1 MKKIDEAA
9 EEQARVIR
17 RKKILL
23 SALALGV
30 IFFSILGWWQKTS
43 PAEISNTAVRNDVVE
58 ASQKPTKELVV
69 YVSGQVKHPGVLK
82 VGAGARVLDAIN
94 AAGGLVEGADVVK
107 INLAQA
113 VKDGMQIH
121 VPGHL
126 AAPQENGNTSRQNVT
141 APQNEKININ
151 TADAAELDKLP
162 GVGPS
167 LAARIV
173 EWRKNKGPFSD
184 GADLKK
190 VPGIGEAKFQQLKD
204 KIVW

>member
-1 MKKIDEAA
+1 MRKIDEAA
-9 EEQARVIR
+9 EEQARVVR

-43 PAEISNTAVRNDVVE
+43 PAEISYTAVRNDVVE
-58 ASQKPTKELVV
+58 ASQKPKAELVV

-94 AAGGLVEGADVVK
+94 AAGGLTEGADVVK

-113 VKDGMQIH
+113 LKDGTQIH

-126 AAPQENGNTSRQNVT
+126 AAPQENGNASRQNVT

-151 TADAAELDKLP
+151 TADASELDKLP

-190 VPGIGEAKFQQLKD
+190 VPGIGESKFQQLKD

>member
-1 MKKIDEAA
+1 MKKIDEMA
-9 EEQARVIR
+9 EEQAENFR

-23 SALALGV
+23 ASAALGI
-30 IFFSILGWWQKTS
+30 IFVSVYGWWQKTS
-43 PAEISNTAVRNDVVE
+43 PVEAPSPVLKNDVAE
-58 ASQKPTKELVV
+58 ASHKTAPEMVV

-82 VGAGARVLDAIN
+82 VCAGSRVLDAVN
-94 AAGGLVEGADVVK
+94 AAGGLAEGADVVK

-126 AAPQENGNTSRQNVT
+126 TAPQENGSLPRQS
-141 APQNEKININ
+141 APAQQNEKININ
-151 TADAAELDKLP
+151 TADAPELDKLP

-184 GADLKK
+184 GAELKK
-190 VPGIGEAKFQQLKD
+190 VPGINESKYLQLKD
-204 KIVW
+204 KITW